1 MNSNPS
7 TSFSPVSVIEKGD
20 PLIRFLFGRKVRP
33 LTVILIGIVY
43 GALYAIVLPIIY
55 GTINQVLIDWPE
67 LIRTLAVT
75 PLLIGYYIWQPGT
88 IQNLFNMVPQRIFDS
103 NAQDFDRIS
112 GITRPLSYR
121 FWFWIAIIFGIFNSV
136 VYYVSLLERK
146 INWQTSNNLIAIMS
160 TVATFFSFYAVM
172 HIVIRQIITIRGIN
186 KFFRTINIEVAPL
199 HPDKAGGLKP
209 LGQYVVTIGLG
220 IGIIGLALGISLLR
234 SHMGL
239 EKLEDIFYINL
250 GVYALVAPIF
260 FFIPLMEAH
269 RIMQKAK
276 DTILVDIARQYESLY
291 LSTIQKMKN
300 GDPLEKDLAQ
310 MDAIRKM
317 YLIAD
322 ESPVWPFNINILSKF
337 SAAVILPVILPV
349 AVDYLTGLII
359 NLFSFL

>member
-1 MNSNPS
+1 MNSDLS
-7 TSFSPVSVIEKGD
+7 ISFSPISVIKKGD
-20 PLIRFLFGRKVRP
+20 PLIRYLSKREVQP
-33 LTVILIGIVY
+33 LMVIFIGIGY
-43 GALYAIVLPIIY
+43 GVLYAIALPIFY
-55 GTINQVLIDWPE
+55 GTINQVFNDWPE
-67 LIRTLAVT
+67 LIRILAIT
-75 PLLIGYYIWQPGT
+75 PLLIGYYVWQPKT
-88 IQNLFNMVPQRIFDS
+88 IQNLFNMVPQRILDPS
-103 NAQDFDRIS
+103 AQDLDRIS
-112 GITRPLSYR
+112 GITKPLSYR
-121 FWFWIAIIFGIFNSV
+121 FWFWIAIIFGTFNSV

-146 INWQTSNNLIAIMS
+146 INWQTSNSIIAIMS

-186 KFFRTINIEVAPL
+186 KFFRTIDIEIAPL

-250 GVYALVAPIF
+250 GVYLLVAPIF
-260 FFIPLMEAH
+260 FFIPLIEAH
-269 RIMQKAK
+269 RVMQKAK
-276 DTILVDIARQYESLY
+276 DNILVDIARQYESLY

-322 ESPVWPFNINILSKF
+322 GSPVWPFNINILSKF

-349 AVDYLTGLII
+349 TIDYFTGLII
-359 NLFSFL
+359 NLLSFI